1 MTPVEAV
8 VRTEQSYPATR
19 DYVAGTLNYTMSQ
32 DGESEW
38 YSHNPEPGIVE
49 RTPQPEPHAVRIE
62 NARSRS
68 NEFTIDNVGFQLT
81 RFESRVKNFYDEDEI
96 RAVYY
101 PETEDLVKKL
111 TDASR
116 VLIFDHTLRSTGF
129 SVESDVLRQPS
140 TSVHG
145 DYTEASAPRR
155 LRQLLPDDVEG
166 LLKKRYAFIN
176 VWKPVVRKVEDNPLA
191 LCDARSVN
199 AADFVRTTLHY
210 PDRTGEI
217 YTFRYNPN
225 HRWFYFPQMRTDE
238 ALLLKCFDSDKDGR
252 ARFSAHTSFEDP
264 SSPADALPR
273 VSIELRTIVFF
284 D

>member
-1 MTPVEAV
+1 MTLVEAIAH
-8 VRTEQSYPATR
+8 TEQSRPATR
-19 DYVAGTLNYTMSQ
+19 GYVVGTLNYTSSQ

-38 YSHNPEPGIVE
+38 YSHNPVPGVVE
-49 RTPQPEPHAVRIE
+49 QAPQPEPHAVRIE

-81 RFESRVKNFYDEDEI
+81 QSESRVKNFYDEDEV
-96 RAVYY
+96 RAIYY
-101 PETEDLVKKL
+101 AETEDLVKRL
-111 TDASR
+111 TGAAR

-129 SVESDVLRQPS
+129 SVETDVLRQPS

-155 LRQLLPDDVEG
+155 LRQLLPDDAEG

-176 VWKPVVRKVEDNPLA
+176 VWKPIVRTVEQSPLVLA
-191 LCDARSVN
+191 DARSVN

-210 PDRTGEI
+210 PDRTGEV
-217 YTFRYNPN
+217 YTFKYNPN
-225 HRWFYFPQMRTDE
+225 HRWYYFPQMQTDE
-238 ALLLKCFDSDKDGR
+238 ALLIKCFDSETDGR

>member
-1 MTPVEAV
+1 MTPVEALV
-8 VRTEQSYPATR
+8 HTEQNHPVTR
-19 DYVAGTLNYTMSQ
+19 FHVVGTLNYTSSN
-32 DGESEW
+32 DGEPVW
-38 YSHNPEPGIVE
+38 YNHNPVPGIVE

-81 RFESRVKNFYDEDEI
+81 QYESRVKNFYDEDEV
-96 RAVYY
+96 RAVYF
-101 PETEDLVKKL
+101 PETENLVKKL
-111 TDASR
+111 TGASR
-116 VLIFDHTLRSTGF
+116 VLIFDHNLRSTGF

-155 LRQLLPDDVEG
+155 LKQLLPNDAEG

-176 VWKPVVRKVEDNPLA
+176 VWKPIVRKVEDNALA

-199 AADFVRTTLHY
+199 SADFVRTTLRY
-210 PDRTGEI
+210 PDRTGEV
-217 YTFRYNPN
+217 YTFKYNPN
-225 HRWFYFPQMRTDE
+225 HRWFYFPLMQTDE
-238 ALLLKCFDSDKDGR
+238 ALLLKCFDSNKDGR

-264 SSPADALPR
+264 SSPASALPR
-273 VSIELRTIVFF
+273 VSIELRTIAFF